1 MSVYD
6 SLVALLDRAGVTY
19 RELEHRPAAS
29 ALEYHGIV
37 GSRLEQQAKALLFRR
52 YAEDGAKTYLVYALP
67 GNAEADLERVRRA
80 TGSRRLRL
88 ATRAEL
94 EQQTG
99 CRFGELPPFGSI
111 FGCGLAVDSRLLGE
125 DELY

>member
-88 ATRAEL
+88 ATRGARAR
-94 EQQTG
+94 QTERSRRESRPVG
-99 CRFGELPPFGSI
+99 SFFGVL
-111 FGCGLAVDSRLLGE
+111 C
-125 DELY
+125 